1 MVNIETK
8 TRKMVVKKKLRAKRL
23 IAACVIPAVLICG
36 LTYGAYHLIGKLIN
50 ANESVIDDKTSE
62 TLDRAYDLGIT
73 KKDSDF
79 DVTIE
84 WSDAQVQ
91 GAIHK
96 MSHQKVL
103 ADVKWGA
110 IKITKKRLE
119 TLSKIIDQNK
129 DHLEHYDLYRDIL
142 DRWLEGDFSR
152 ADEDH
157 NAIWELQGGTIGKA
171 YGVQTKEEEQEFIK
185 NTFGDGE

>member
-1 MVNIETK
+1 MVNIEVK
-8 TRKMVVKKKLRAKRL
+8 TRKTAAKNRLRVKR
-23 IAACVIPAVLICG
+23 VIITAVLLSVFSLGI
-36 LTYGAYHLIGKLIN
+36 LIGLKSLVADLIN
-50 ANESVIDDKTSE
+50 SNEAVVDDQATE
-62 TLDRAYDLGIT
+62 TLDRAYELLT
-73 KKDSDF
+73 SDDPL

-84 WSDAQVQ
+84 WNDVQVQ
-91 GAIHK
+91 NAIHK

-110 IKITKKRLE
+110 IQITKKRLE
-119 TLSKIIDQNK
+119 TLSTIIDQNK

-142 DRWLEGDFSR
+142 DRWLKGDFSR

-157 NAIWELQGGTIGKA
+157 NAIWELQDGTIGKA

>member
-8 TRKMVVKKKLRAKRL
+8 TRKTAAKNRLRAKH
-23 IAACVIPAVLICG
+23 VIITAVLSMVLIFG
-36 LTYGAYHLIGKLIN
+36 ILIGLKNLVADLIN
-50 ANESVIDDKTSE
+50 ANEAVVDDQTTE
-62 TLDRAYDLGIT
+62 TLDRVYELAT
-73 KKDSDF
+73 SDDPEL
-79 DVTIE
+79 DVTVE
-84 WSDAQVQ
+84 WNDVQVQ
-91 GAIHK
+91 NAIHK

-119 TLSKIIDQNK
+119 TLSMIIDQNK

-142 DRWLEGDFSR
+142 DRWMEGDFSR

-171 YGVQTKEEEQEFIK
+171 YGLQTKEEEQEFIK